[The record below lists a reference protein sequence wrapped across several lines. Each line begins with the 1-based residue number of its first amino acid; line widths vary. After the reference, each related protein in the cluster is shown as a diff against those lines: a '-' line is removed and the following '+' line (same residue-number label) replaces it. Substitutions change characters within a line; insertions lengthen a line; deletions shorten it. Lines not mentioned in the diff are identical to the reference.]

1 MSSRLCLIRSDWV
14 RGSRRADHRRGF
26 TLVEL
31 LVVIAI
37 IGILIALLLPAVQ
50 AAREAARRSQCSNNV
65 KQIALALHNYHDAN
79 KTFPGSAYC
88 PFNPGGNTIQHC
100 HNWVESVLPYLEQAT
115 VAEQINFRIGN
126 HQGNNT
132 VVLGSVTA
140 AVFQCPTDPDRGMY
154 PNSRETAYTPYNAA
168 VTTPVAGGESLGAN
182 YVASIGPS
190 HVNACII
197 PAMTPNINCKA
208 FPVPASAAP
217 RYPRY
222 DDDAPGMFTGGRKAY
237 DFSKCTDGTSNTFLV
252 GETLPVY
259 DSLQML
265 FGSHAHMGSCNLPP
279 NYHKV
284 STCPKSK
291 NSRPPGNCYQQMSG
305 FKSEHPGGL
314 QMALTDGSVRFI
326 SETIDYPTWC
336 YLGDREDKQPVTVP

>member
-1 MSSRLCLIRSDWV
+1 MSSRLFFLRLGCAG
-14 RGSRRADHRRGF
+14 GSRSANPRRAF

-65 KQIALALHNYHDAN
+65 KQLALALHNYHDSY

-100 HNWVESVLPYLEQAT
+100 HNWVESILPYVEQGSAYD
-115 VAEQINFRIGN
+115 QIEFRIGN

-132 VVLGSVTA
+132 VVLGSITA
-140 AVFQCPTDPDRGMY
+140 SVFQCPSDPDRGMY
-154 PNSRETAYTPYNAA
+154 PNSRDQNYTPYNAS
-168 VTTPVAGGESLGAN
+168 VTAPVTGGASLGAN
-182 YVASIGPS
+182 YVGCIGPS
-190 HVNACII
+190 HVNSCVI
-197 PAMTPNINCKA
+197 PAMTPNINCKGT
-208 FPVPASAAP
+208 

-222 DDDAPGMFTGGRKAY
+222 EDEAPGMFTGGRKAY
-237 DFSKCTDGTSNTFLV
+237 DFSKCSDGTSNTFLL
-252 GETLPVY
+252 GETLPIY

-265 FGSHAHMGSCNLPP
+265 FGSHAHMGSCNIPP
-279 NYHKV
+279 NYHKI
-284 STCPKSK
+284 STCPKSRD
-291 NSRPPGNCYQQMSG
+291 SRPPGNCYQQMSG
-305 FKSEHPGGL
+305 FRSEHPGGL

-336 YLGDREDKQPVTVP
+336 YLGDRDDEQPVTVP